1 MAKAI
6 TLNSEIRE
14 ITGRKIRK
22 ENNRKIPA
30 VLYGHKVENKNIW
43 VDATEFMRV
52 FREAG
57 ESTIIKLTL
66 DKEEKNVLIHDYQ
79 VDPILN
85 EIIHIDFF
93 QVKMDEEVTTD
104 ISINITGES
113 PAVKNMGGTLTN
125 ADSLTVRA
133 LPGDLPSEF
142 NVDISVL
149 KDFDSVVSVK
159 DLDVNDNVEILADE
173 NQVIASVSA
182 PRSQAEVDATNDEVN
197 ADISSVEGASEDE
210 KEDTK

>member
-43 VDATEFMRV
+43 VDATEFMRA